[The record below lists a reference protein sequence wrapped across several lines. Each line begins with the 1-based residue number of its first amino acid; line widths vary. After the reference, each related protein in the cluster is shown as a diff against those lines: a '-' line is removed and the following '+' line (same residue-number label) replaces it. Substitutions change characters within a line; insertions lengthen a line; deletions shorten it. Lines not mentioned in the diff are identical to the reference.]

1 MTRAGGLRK
10 LAANAD
16 PQDLNAGIDLEMDG
30 VFCGGA
36 FASGS
41 NVDHRVSANIELPPD
56 VDGDSPI
63 ATGEDF
69 PEHGDLGFEND
80 SNILV
85 LRPCGCSKD
94 CCKKLVKIKQLPVL
108 REEVA
113 DPMMFFQ
120 W

>member
-1 MTRAGGLRK
+1 MPVLPDVCLPPPINGMLPNCDFGSETLSDDDKGWESSK

-16 PQDLNAGIDLEMDG
+16 PEDLDAGIDLDMDG
-30 VFCGGA
+30 VFCGDA

-69 PEHGDLGFEND
+69 LEHGDFGF
-80 SNILV
+80 
-85 LRPCGCSKD
+85 
-94 CCKKLVKIKQLPVL
+94 
-108 REEVA
+108 RE
-113 DPMMFFQ
+113 
-120 W
+120 